1 MASLKPKRNKRNCD
15 LTAQIGWHQN
25 FATTARQVASAPTSA
40 GSELPFAPPGGHET
54 AGQPKPPVGSNV
66 LKFSRGSG
74 GAVGGTGTRAEA
86 ALASAAS
93 AGSAGIGIE

>member
-1 MASLKPKRNKRNCD
+1 MRDRVGSLRSPKTSQSDTRLAILERELRSGGICSNIC
-15 LTAQIGWHQN
+15 
-25 FATTARQVASAPTSA
+25 RQRAAVC
-40 GSELPFAPPGGHET
+40 PPGGHET

-74 GAVGGTGTRAEA
+74 GEA

-93 AGSAGIGIE
+93 AGSAGIAIE